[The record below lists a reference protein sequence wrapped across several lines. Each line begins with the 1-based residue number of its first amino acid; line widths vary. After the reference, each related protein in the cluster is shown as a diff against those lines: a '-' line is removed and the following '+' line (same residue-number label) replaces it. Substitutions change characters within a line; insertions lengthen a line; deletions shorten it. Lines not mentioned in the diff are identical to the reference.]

1 MDDVSRDVS
10 SPVISLKSGV
20 VRLGWI
26 GGSSLLSEHISCHL
40 FYHLFCHVRAEDA
53 VDKIIAVTPTIS
65 AETLSPCRTLSTHL
79 VGFDGYSVN
88 LPIRLV
94 QDYGISI
101 GVARHLVDSYAGR
114 TEEVLSIAKELAGN
128 RAGDSMHRHAG
139 RCDLEVLLAPGFPI
153 IEAEVIFAARFD
165 WAVRAEDFLARRT
178 RLAFLNKD
186 AAIVAIPRVVQLMGE
201 ELRWTSERQQEEV
214 VSCLLFMRHFG
225 GK

>member
-1 MDDVSRDVS
+1 M
-10 SPVISLKSGV
+10 
-20 VRLGWI
+20 
-26 GGSSLLSEHISCHL
+26 
-40 FYHLFCHVRAEDA
+40 
-53 VDKIIAVTPTIS
+53 TPTIS
-65 AETLSPCRTLSTHL
+65 SETLSPCRTLSTHL

-114 TEEVLSIAKELAGN
+114 AEEVLSIAKELAGHGT
-128 RAGDSMHRHAG
+128 GDSMHRHAG
-139 RCDLEVLLAPGFPI
+139 RHDLEVFLAPGFPI
-153 IEAEVIFAARFD
+153 IEAEVVFAARFD

-201 ELRWTSERQQEEV
+201 ELHWTPERQQEEV
-214 VSCLLFMRHFG
+214 FSCLQFMRHFG
-225 GK
+225 GR

>member
-1 MDDVSRDVS
+1 MD
-10 SPVISLKSGV
+10 
-20 VRLGWI
+20 W
-26 GGSSLLSEHISCHL
+26 SSLLSEHISCHL
-40 FYHLFCHVRAEDA
+40 FCHLFCHVRAEDA

-114 TEEVLSIAKELAGN
+114 AEEVLSIAKELAGN

-139 RCDLEVLLAPGFPI
+139 RCDLEVFLAPGFPI

>member
-1 MDDVSRDVS
+1 MD
-10 SPVISLKSGV
+10 
-20 VRLGWI
+20 W
-26 GGSSLLSEHISCHL
+26 SSLLSEHISCHL
-40 FYHLFCHVRAEDA
+40 FCHLFCHVRAEDA

-114 TEEVLSIAKELAGN
+114 AEEVLSIAKELAGN

-139 RCDLEVLLAPGFPI
+139 RCDLEVFLAPGFPI

-186 AAIVAIPRVVQLMGE
+186 AAIVAIPRVVQLMGG
-201 ELRWTSERQQEEV
+201 ELRWTPERQQEEV